1 MKPINENRT
10 QVFIKINADPN
21 VSELVPKGIINL
33 FCRKGAQKNISNLI
47 YYSDPHEYPAK
58 VKERLTTEK
67 KFYDEMISVS
77 SVIKKSPKSVQNW
90 EGPVG
95 SSIWLNDDSKNGVD
109 TACSH

>member
-1 MKPINENRT
+1 MRPINENRT

-47 YYSDPHEYPAK
+47 YYSDPNEYPAK

-67 KFYDEMISVS
+67 KFYDEMITKNFQYRVDEK
-77 SVIKKSPKSVQNW
+77 ITQN
-90 EGPVG
+90 
-95 SSIWLNDDSKNGVD
+95 
-109 TACSH
+109 